1 MSNNDDLRHALQIT
15 LSART
20 RRAMYSGA
28 EIVMVET
35 FELATLLGIPFV
47 RSMSEVSD
55 EGGTA
60 DLTEDLRGMEQAR
73 KELFCE
79 QDTKPFILRVRE
91 IE

>member
-1 MSNNDDLRHALQIT
+1 MSNNDDLRRALQIT
-15 LSART
+15 LSSRT
-20 RRAMYSGA
+20 RHAMYTGTQL
-28 EIVMVET
+28 VMVET

-73 KELFCE
+73 VELFCE
-79 QDTKPFILRVRE
+79 QDTRPFTRD
-91 IE
+91 

>member
-20 RRAMYSGA
+20 RRAMYSGT

-55 EGGTA
+55 EDGTA
-60 DLTEDLRGMEQAR
+60 ELDDLGMKEAR
-73 KELFCE
+73 QELFCN
-79 QDTKPFILRVRE
+79 QDTKPFTPQ
-91 IE
+91 